1 MTGYAI
7 LKIPSE
13 FSTSGFTTDPTIIIN
28 IVNRHRSE
36 NSNSRHSSST
46 LLWNA
51 SLYAGTKQELSTSA
65 DPKGGLKTV
74 RNEAKWPMPVMNFSS
89 LRLRHLLF
97 VRILRNHP
105 GCFAHTANDL
115 SGPSN
120 SLSAIVRDRQI
131 NKLRERK
138 KYRKINLLLL
148 NYFPHTAAHELKKES
163 FLLISAI
170 IERINIH

>member
-1 MTGYAI
+1 MTYARD
-7 LKIPSE
+7 E
-13 FSTSGFTTDPTIIIN
+13 FFFIMFKTSVVCSDIK
-28 IVNRHRSE
+28 E
-36 NSNSRHSSST
+36 SS
-46 LLWNA
+46 
-51 SLYAGTKQELSTSA
+51 
-65 DPKGGLKTV
+65 
-74 RNEAKWPMPVMNFSS
+74 
-89 LRLRHLLF
+89 
-97 VRILRNHP
+97 

-120 SLSAIVRDRQI
+120 SLSAVVRDRQI